1 MGSRQRFCLVGK
13 LQALGAASLR
23 QATTMADPTSQQKT
37 RTLERIECQ
46 RVWATPFERWRVYLT
61 DDEPA
66 EAVAYCPVC
75 AQREFG

>member
-1 MGSRQRFCLVGK
+1 
-13 LQALGAASLR
+13 
-23 QATTMADPTSQQKT
+23 MADPTSQQKT